1 LTWSQDFLHPTKAP
15 ASAVNEFNTLK
26 TGIPLAL
33 TRTRLSRRYHAP
45 WRYRMNPYKI
55 ALAATTALV
64 ASSSLSF
71 ATVVSQTES
80 FSAVTDWGTTPPN
93 PSFTPTQNIGFA
105 GFNPALGTLNSVTIT
120 ITDTVNGSVNLTNNG
135 SVASGST
142 TVTGSLLN
150 TLKYVYP
157 SISVTSVTLVS
168 SSYSATL
175 APGASSGLQ
184 PVTGVKTTSNTV
196 STGLAS
202 FETSWAVTAGDLG
215 QVLVGSGNGNGKATY
230 TDTGIVK
237 VVASYNYTTTPTPSP
252 EPATLTVL
260 GSGLAGLGLLRR
272 RRKSN

>member
-1 LTWSQDFLHPTKAP
+1 
-15 ASAVNEFNTLK
+15 
-26 TGIPLAL
+26 
-33 TRTRLSRRYHAP
+33 
-45 WRYRMNPYKI
+45 MNPYKI

-71 ATVVSQTES
+71 ATVVSETET
-80 FSAVTDWGTTPPN
+80 FSALTDWGTTPSN
-93 PSFTPTQNIGFA
+93 PAFAPTQTIGFA

-120 ITDTVNGSVNLTNNG
+120 ITDTVNGSVNLRNG
-135 SVASGST
+135 GTSASS
-142 TVTGSLLN
+142 VTGSLLN

-157 SISVTSVTLVS
+157 TISVTSITLAS
-168 SSYSATL
+168 TSFSANL
-175 APGASSGLQ
+175 APGASSGVQ
-184 PVTGVKTTSNTV
+184 SVSGATTKNHTVT
-196 STGLAS
+196 TGLAS

-215 QVLVGSGNGNGKATY
+215 QLTIGSNNGNGTATY

-237 VVASYNYTTTPTPSP
+237 IVAAYNYTTTPTPSP